1 MAMNPSK
8 VDFSKITISAPKT
21 MDNGGKMLYL
31 NYGGGI
37 NSLYVTTPEVEVPFD
52 PSYFADNE
60 NSGKYSVKFSMKDLE
75 GNKSMRDFHTW
86 ASSMDEMLLKKA
98 SENSQAW
105 FRKAKLSDETLK
117 ELYTPMVKVSTDP
130 ETGEPN
136 GKYPDSY
143 AFKINK
149 RDGKFKDFTIY
160 DASKNVFDVDGT
172 TDSPTDITKLIVKGA
187 LIKVVMKCNGIW
199 VANGKFGCT
208 WKAEQVRVKI
218 PEGGLK
224 EFAIMS
230 DSEDEDDSG
239 PSLTRQSSSA
249 PVAAKMIEDSS
260 DDEEAVDDKKVM
272 FLEKEDSD
280 DDEQEPEPEPEKKK
294 VVKKVRKVKKAS
306 PE

>member
-60 NSGKYSVKFSMKDLE
+60 NSGKYSVKFSMKDLD

-86 ASSMDEMLLKKA
+86 AGLMDEMLLKKA
-98 SENSQAW
+98 SENSQPW

-117 ELYTPMVKVSTDP
+117 ELYTPMVKVSVDP

-136 GKYPDSY
+136 GKYPDSF

-149 RDGKFKDFTIY
+149 RDGKFKDFSIY
-160 DASKNVFDVDGT
+160 DATKKVFDIEGT
-172 TDSPTDITKLIVKGA
+172 TDDPTDITKLIVKGA
-187 LIKVVMKCNGIW
+187 LIKVVLKCNGIW

-208 WKAEQVRVKI
+208 WKAEQVRVKV

-230 DSEDEDDSG
+230 DSDDEGDDDSG
-239 PSLTRQSSSA
+239 PLTRQVSNA
-249 PVAAKMIEDSS
+249 VNMIEDSS
-260 DDEEAVDDKKVM
+260 DEEQEKDVM
-272 FLEKEDSD
+272 FLEKEDVPT
-280 DDEQEPEPEPEKKK
+280 EPEPEPEPEKKK
-294 VVKKVRKVKKAS
+294 VVKKVRKVKRTSA
-306 PE
+306 E

>member
-60 NSGKYSVKFSMKDLE
+60 NSGKYSVKFSMKDLDD
-75 GNKSMRDFHTW
+75 NKAMRDFHGW
-86 ASSMDEMLLKKA
+86 ASSMDALLLKKA
-98 SENSQAW
+98 SENSQSW
-105 FRKAKLSDETLK
+105 FRKAKLSDETLQ

-136 GKYPDSY
+136 GKYPDSF

-149 RDGKFKDFTIY
+149 REGKFKDFSIY
-160 DASKNVFDVDGT
+160 DKDKVVFDVNGD
-172 TDSPTDITKLIVKGA
+172 TDNPTDITKLIVKGA
-187 LIKVVMKCNGIW
+187 LIKVVLKCNGIW

-208 WKAEQVRVKI
+208 WKAEQVRVKV
-218 PEGGLK
+218 PEGGLRD
-224 EFAIMS
+224 FAIMS
-230 DSEDEDDSG
+230 DSDDEGEEDVVEKVMDM
-239 PSLTRQSSSA
+239 
-249 PVAAKMIEDSS
+249 VEDSS
-260 DDEEAVDDKKVM
+260 DEDEK
-272 FLEKEDSD
+272 
-280 DDEQEPEPEPEKKK
+280 EPEPEPEKKK
-294 VVKKVRKVKKAS
+294 VVKKKVVKKVKKVDT
-306 PE
+306 